1 MTLEEL
7 KKEYDK
13 YNTPSMFDMLKE
25 SVEAQIIE
33 TEVYKGVYYEIFPY
47 SFQRVGM
54 RKGRPVKQLS
64 RLKSSDDLYF
74 YGFNEKKQ
82 IVEVREGCEIEN
94 QFDYQFLF
102 YNDSYIK
109 SLDYDS
115 DKELQNISYY
125 NLNKSFQI
133 ETMLSIGCFGAGEEE
148 YFYDDNGKLKKIKIR
163 QFELDGLE
171 NCTLYHTFKYS
182 QDGNLDSI
190 IKSTPMYEEI
200 IYTEKKK

>member
-1 MTLEEL
+1 M
-7 KKEYDK
+7 
-13 YNTPSMFDMLKE
+13 
-25 SVEAQIIE
+25 
-33 TEVYKGVYYEIFPY
+33 
-47 SFQRVGM
+47 
-54 RKGRPVKQLS
+54 
-64 RLKSSDDLYF
+64 
-74 YGFNEKKQ
+74 
-82 IVEVREGCEIEN
+82 
-94 QFDYQFLF
+94 F
-102 YNDSYIK
+102 YNDTYIK

-125 NLNKSFQI
+125 NLNKFFQI

-148 YFYDDNGKLKKIKIR
+148 YFYDKNGKLKKIKIR

-200 IYTEKKK
+200 VYTEKKK